1 MSDTLNLSEAAEFLR
16 LGYEATRELFDRG
29 ELPGMSL
36 NQKHAVFLRRDLEA
50 YISETAR
57 RQASERRQGIKPAEH
72 VATPRRT
79 RRTLPDLTAAEA
91 KAAGASARSSP

>member
-1 MSDTLNLSEAAEFLR
+1 MSVPTETLNLAEAAEFLR

-57 RQASERRQGIKPAEH
+57 RQASERRQGIKPGEYA
-72 VATPRRT
+72 ATPRRKG
-79 RRTLPDLTAAEA
+79 RHIPNLDAAEQ
-91 KAAGASARSSP
+91 KHGSQTGQ